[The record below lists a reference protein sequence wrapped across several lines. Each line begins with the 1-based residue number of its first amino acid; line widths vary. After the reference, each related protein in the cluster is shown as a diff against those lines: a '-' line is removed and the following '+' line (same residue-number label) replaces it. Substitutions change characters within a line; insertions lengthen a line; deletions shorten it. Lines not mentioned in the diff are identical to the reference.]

1 MISPMELP
9 QCSKP
14 NDMKKLIILLVAIT
28 FATVAGV
35 SQTRISN
42 RTTTVAG
49 TAADTLTASVTKAYV
64 LDFAPMTGKDAGASV
79 QIFTDLV
86 SGTATFGYKLHW
98 SNDGVNFPAT
108 AADSV
113 ASAKSGAS
121 DYTAMIY
128 IDSLPARYLKVSLI
142 ATSAAQKSKVTITAF
157 GFVK

>member
-1 MISPMELP
+1 
-9 QCSKP
+9 
-14 NDMKKLIILLVAIT
+14 MKKLIILLVAIT

-86 SGTATFGYKLHW
+86 SDTANFGYKLHW

-113 ASAKSGAS
+113 AARGHAS
-121 DYTAMIY
+121 DYTALLY

-142 ATSAAQKSKVTITAF
+142 ATSVAQKSKVTITAF